1 MPVGWR
7 GMAGVSVCGLMLWIL
22 PVRRRLWRALG
33 ILLVFAAG
41 FTALSGC
48 SGSSKGSTAP
58 PPVPATTPGSYTVTI
73 TPSSSVGAKV
83 APVTIALTIT

>member
-1 MPVGWR
+1 
-7 GMAGVSVCGLMLWIL
+7 MAGVSVCGLMLWIL

-33 ILLVFAAG
+33 ILLVFAAAFG
-41 FTALSGC
+41 ALSGC
-48 SGSSKGSTAP
+48 GGSSNGSS
-58 PPVPATTPGSYTVTI
+58 PVKATTPGSYTVTI